1 MDGERESF
9 SWSLFVVGVSFKL
22 GRNCQMDFRCDWFLA
37 LNFIPLSSLVIY
49 LFLTFSTTSLSL
61 TSSAPIK
68 LLIWNLPPVIQDE
81 WLMPSSPSSLW
92 FLSWSLEFI
101 LLSMDNPVTR
111 IKCIMPIVLTFLQCV
126 PLHVHITA
134 FQHLSAW
141 NHWICLTRHWDI
153 FQPTRWAK
161 TFSFSDP
168 NRVGFVPKP

>member
-1 MDGERESF
+1 MDSERESF

-92 FLSWSLEFI
+92 FLSWSLEFT
-101 LLSMDNPVTR
+101 LPSMDNPVTR
-111 IKCIMPIVLTFLQCV
+111 IKLHHAHRIDISTMCATSRSHYSVSTPVSV
-126 PLHVHITA
+126 KPLDMFDETLGRFPANQVS
-134 FQHLSAW
+134 Q
-141 NHWICLTRHWDI
+141 NI
-153 FQPTRWAK
+153 FFFWP
-161 TFSFSDP
+161 
-168 NRVGFVPKP
+168 